1 MMDWAIPITT
11 HYKQAGRNIG
21 IFGVMS
27 YTIRSDAAYQN
38 GNYKEQPR
46 EAMRRAFMGTYLWY
60 FGEPYYDAQFK
71 TEEQALKG
79 LVSAGLGSDTMD
91 ANDIVRRNDALST
104 FNLEKELA
112 KIKAKVLV
120 VGVEEDELFPGKE
133 SIRPLAAA
141 IPGAKVFVYSSPLGH
156 IGGAVQVGKAVPAML
171 DFVREVDLAKR

>member
-1 MMDWAIPITT
+1 
-11 HYKQAGRNIG
+11 
-21 IFGVMS
+21 
-27 YTIRSDAAYQN
+27 
-38 GNYKEQPR
+38 
-46 EAMRRAFMGTYLWY
+46 MRRAFMGTYLWY

-91 ANDIVRRNDALST
+91 ANDIVRRNDALSS

-171 DFVREVDLAKR
+171 DFVREVELAKR